1 MYKLTYIIELPH
13 PKQKNKNNEQTK
25 AKKHATPMHI
35 ILKYYG
41 LARS

>member
-1 MYKLTYIIELPH
+1 MIELPN

-35 ILKYYG
+35 ILNYYG